1 MNLTWSDSSR
11 HLAVLLAMTG
21 SSCTTDGSGSTGSN
35 SSSSGTPSSSS
46 DTAEPASTSGSAS
59 TSTTGSP
66 ETTDGD
72 TTAQGCV
79 PAEGPM
85 VTEDVSL
92 TAADGTELAATVARP
107 TEGTCLP
114 GLLLIHQ
121 YTNDRTQWDALLPT
135 FVEAGYVT
143 IAVDLRG
150 HGDSGPQQGALSD
163 ILTDPDQAPLD
174 VAAALDWL
182 RDSPSVDNAR
192 LGAVGTS
199 IGANLTIVALHKGWV
214 SAAVPIST
222 RLEAV
227 EALAGMPESL
237 TLSNLFCLATD
248 GDGGGVQADSCT
260 QLVADA
266 TGDTRLEII
275 EGSSAHGVTLL
286 SQFPEV
292 VPEFLDWLGTTL

>member
-1 MNLTWSDSSR
+1 MHLSWSDCPTSFLFA
-11 HLAVLLAMTG
+11 LAVIG
-21 SSCTTDGSGSTGSN
+21 SSCTTDEGSATASD
-35 SSSSGTPSSSS
+35 SSSGGVAASSS
-46 DTAEPASTSGSAS
+46 DTGEPGSTTAPAS
-59 TSTTGSP
+59 TSTTGADDTS
-66 ETTDGD
+66 DGEG
-72 TTAQGCV
+72 TAQGCT
-79 PAEGPM
+79 PAAGPL
-85 VTEDVSL
+85 VSEEL
-92 TAADGTELAATVARP
+92 SLMAADGTELAATVARP

-121 YTNDRTQWDALLPT
+121 FANDRSQWDALLPT
-135 FVEAGYVT
+135 FVDAGYV
-143 IAVDLRG
+143 ALALDLRG

-182 RDSPSVDNAR
+182 RESPSVDGAR

-199 IGANLTIVALHKGWV
+199 IGANLTVVALHEGSI

-227 EALAGMPESL
+227 EALAGMPKSL
-237 TLSNLFCLATD
+237 TLGNLFCLATD
-248 GDGGGVQADSCT
+248 GDNGGVQADSCT

-266 TGDTRLEII
+266 TGETRVEII

-286 SQFPEV
+286 SEFPEV
-292 VPEFLDWLGTTL
+292 VPEILEWLGTTL